1 MNIFRLFLKK
11 KNNENMLHNAP
22 NCTIQKSL
30 WVKHAPEPPSKRLII
45 VVHALRH
52 TTCSAPQKVGPPWQI
67 LHTPMDYYQEIYL
80 RRCARRIHSGK
91 QLIVCITLYVYA
103 LQGLFKGQK

>member
-30 WVKHAPEPPSKRLII
+30 CVKHAPEPPSKRLTI

-52 TTCSAPQKVGPPWQI
+52 TTCSAPQKVAPPP
-67 LHTPMDYYQEIYL
+67 LANP
-80 RRCARRIHSGK
+80 A
-91 QLIVCITLYVYA
+91 YA
-103 LQGLFKGQK
+103 HGLLPRNLFKEMRS